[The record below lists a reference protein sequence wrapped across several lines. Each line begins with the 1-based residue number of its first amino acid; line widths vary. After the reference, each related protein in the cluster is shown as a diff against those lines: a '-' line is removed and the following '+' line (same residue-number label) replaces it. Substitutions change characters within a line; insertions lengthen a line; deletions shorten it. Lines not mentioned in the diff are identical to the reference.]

1 LRESDAFASLITSF
15 KEYIKKNKIVSE
27 THKTSI
33 LNYLRIV
40 DKIYAV
46 TSGKVKK
53 LEEEIK
59 NHTQIV
65 EKNWLL
71 DKIAE
76 KIK

>member
-1 LRESDAFASLITSF
+1 
-15 KEYIKKNKIVSE
+15 
-27 THKTSI
+27 
-33 LNYLRIV
+33 
-40 DKIYAV
+40 V

>member
-1 LRESDAFASLITSF
+1 
-15 KEYIKKNKIVSE
+15 
-27 THKTSI
+27 
-33 LNYLRIV
+33 
-40 DKIYAV
+40 V
-46 TSGKVKK
+46 TIGKVKR

-59 NHTQIV
+59 NHPQIV